1 MKIRNGFVSNSSA
14 SSFCIYGTVLTTD
27 IAEFFVEI
35 KKHSPE
41 TFLKI
46 QEELRKTYKDRS
58 TEVDKEEEDEEYKD
72 YINNA
77 LKWVDDMENNDP
89 PDELLAEVDVQDVI
103 STVLG
108 DNFEVIMPP
117 DWDSIYVGKSWKN
130 IGDKET
136 GSEFKKNIEKKL
148 TKVLGKVS
156 FDTHEEAW
164 NG

>member
-27 IAEFFVEI
+27 IIGILVEI
-35 KKHSPE
+35 KKHSPNI
-41 TFLKI
+41 FLKI

-58 TEVDKEEEDEEYKD
+58 IADDQEYKD

-77 LKWVDDMENNDP
+77 LKWIDDMENNDP
-89 PDELLAEVDVQDVI
+89 PDELLCEVDVQDII
-103 STVLG
+103 STALG
-108 DNFEVIMPP
+108 DNFEVIVPP
-117 DWDSIYVGKSWKN
+117 EWDSIYVGRSWKD

-136 GSEFKKNIEKKL
+136 GAKFKKNIEEQL
-148 TKVLGKVS
+148 TKIFGKVS